1 MMVLAGLVLAPFGGL
16 LGALTIAAISS
27 IAEPDAVPAD
37 FLQTMIFLGAT
48 LGALF
53 AAPTTALVLPLAGIV
68 ARKRHPLKS
77 PIFAAAGC
85 VSGGLTM
92 LLLALSV
99 RRTGEAVLPSAVLV
113 LMLTGALS
121 GGVCGFVFGAFVASR
136 ARASREVA

>member
-1 MMVLAGLVLAPFGGL
+1 MMVVAGLLLAPLGGL
-16 LGALTIAAISS
+16 LGALTIGAISS

-53 AAPTTALVLPLAGIV
+53 AAPTTALVLPLVGIV
-68 ARKRHPLKS
+68 ARKRHALKS
-77 PIFAAAGC
+77 STFAAAGC

-92 LLLALSV
+92 LLLAFAV
-99 RRTGEAVLPSAVLV
+99 RRTGEAVLPLAVLV

-121 GGVCGFVFGAFVASR
+121 GGACGFVFGAFVTSR
-136 ARASREVA
+136 TRAQREAA